1 MYEAQLIVG
10 NLANISV
17 MIKCTGIAGMV
28 EPIRG
33 GVEAGLRLGVGKA
46 EQESFFIC
54 ADNVTRKRLEAEVQ
68 AEEDYERT
76 LARQVLPLQ

>member
-1 MYEAQLIVG
+1 M
-10 NLANISV
+10 
-17 MIKCTGIAGMV
+17 
-28 EPIRG
+28 RG
-33 GVEAGLRLGVGKA
+33 GAEAGLRLGVGKA

-76 LARQVLPLQ
+76 LRREVHAAASPCTPLANPSYHSFCMC

>member
-1 MYEAQLIVG
+1 M
-10 NLANISV
+10 
-17 MIKCTGIAGMV
+17 
-28 EPIRG
+28 RG
-33 GVEAGLRLGVGKA
+33 GMDAGLRLGVGKA

-76 LARQVLPLQ
+76 LRREVQAAASPLSPTRQPPLPLSLRLYA